1 MEVIQALI
9 TNSKLDFAK
18 AMFARITVIT
28 SLQLEGK
35 NVNNCSVLNEE
46 QTVSR

>member
-9 TNSKLDFAK
+9 TNSKLDFGK
-18 AMFARITVIT
+18 AMFARKTVTI

-35 NVNNCSVLNEE
+35 MLT
-46 QTVSR
+46 TVQY